1 MSITQTVF
9 FFYLSENP
17 MNVTLRQLRAF
28 VAVAEYKSF
37 TKAADELHL
46 TQSSLSGLIKE
57 MEKNLDVQLFDRTTR
72 QLYLSSA
79 GERLLPSALR
89 VLGELRLLGN
99 ELDDLKD
106 FYQGKVRLAV
116 SQQLAASAMPS
127 LIQEFRKSHPNI
139 QVTLLDCSIEEVI
152 NRVQLLEAD
161 IGIGPERVLTQD
173 VMASELFLSDFCLV
187 VRPCHVFANRQ
198 SVAWQEIDEPVTTLR
213 GNFTQK
219 LIDELPKEISHRLFR
234 ADYEVNFLSTAL
246 GMTQKGFGVTIAM
259 PYAKNWVD
267 QHGLVMIP
275 LTSPTIS
282 RKFLLYAHKR
292 RPSMPAIAAFQTFLS
307 KYAKEWSGHHLIL
320 DR

>member
-1 MSITQTVF
+1 
-9 FFYLSENP
+9 
-17 MNVTLRQLRAF
+17 MNITLRQLRAF

-37 TKAADELHL
+37 TKAADDLHL
-46 TQSSLSGLIKE
+46 TQSSLSGIIKE
-57 MEKNLDVQLFDRTTR
+57 LEKNLDVQLFDRTTR

-99 ELDDLKD
+99 ELNDLKD

-127 LIQEFRKSHPNI
+127 LIHQFRQTHPNI

-152 NRVQLLEAD
+152 NRVQSLEAD

-173 VMASELFLSDFCLV
+173 VTANELFSSDFCLV
-187 VRPCHVFANRQ
+187 VPPCHAFATQ
-198 SVAWQEIDEPVTTLR
+198 SSVSWYDIDEPVTTLR

-219 LIDELPKEISHRLFR
+219 LIDELPKDLSHRLFR
-234 ADYEVNFLSTAL
+234 TDYEVNFLSTAL
-246 GMTQKGFGVTIAM
+246 GMTQKGFGVTVAM

-267 QHGLVMIP
+267 QHGLVMVP
-275 LTSPTIS
+275 LTTPIVS
-282 RKFLLYAHKR
+282 RKFMLYIHKR
-292 RPSMPAIAAFQTFLS
+292 RAATPAIKAFMDFLTS
-307 KYAKEWSGHHLIL
+307 YAKSWASTLS
-320 DR
+320 